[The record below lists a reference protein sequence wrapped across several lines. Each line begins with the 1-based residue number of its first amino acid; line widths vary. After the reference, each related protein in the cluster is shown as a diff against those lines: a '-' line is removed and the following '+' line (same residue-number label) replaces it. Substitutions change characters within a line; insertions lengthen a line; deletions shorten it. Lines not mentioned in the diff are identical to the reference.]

1 MKKGYFISLE
11 GPDGAGKTTQGLRLA
26 TTARAL
32 GIETILTREP
42 GGTRLGDAVREIL
55 LEPAFREMVP
65 LTEVF
70 LYAAARAQLYREVI
84 EPGLAAGNFL
94 LCDRFIDS
102 TLAYQVYG
110 GEMDFSFVLQAN
122 LRAIEGRLPD
132 KTFVLD
138 LDPASGLA
146 RRGDGAA
153 DRVEQKPLSF
163 HCRVRE
169 GFLLLARQFPER
181 IVVVDGSLP
190 PDELAAIIWGNV
202 SHELEKLR

>member
-1 MKKGYFISLE
+1 MKKGYFVSLE
-11 GPDGAGKTTQGLRLA
+11 GTDGAGKTTQGLRLA

-32 GIETILTREP
+32 GVETIFTREP
-42 GGTRLGDAVREIL
+42 GGTSLGDALREIL

-70 LYAAARAQLYREVI
+70 LYAAARAQLYHEVI
-84 EPGLAAGNFL
+84 APGLVAGNFL

-102 TLAYQVYG
+102 SLAYQVYG
-110 GEMDFSFVLQAN
+110 GKMDFNFVLQAN
-122 LRAIEGRLPD
+122 LRAIQGRLPD

-138 LDPASGLA
+138 LDPACGLS
-146 RRGDGAA
+146 RRGAGAA

-163 HCRVRE
+163 HSRVRE

-181 IVVVDGSLP
+181 IVVVDGSVP
-190 PDELAAIIWGNV
+190 PDELAAIIWSKVGP
-202 SHELEKLR
+202 ELEKLC

>member
-70 LYAAARAQLYREVI
+70 LYAAARAQLYHEVI
-84 EPGLAAGNFL
+84 APGLAAGNFL

-110 GEMDFSFVLQAN
+110 GRMDFSFVLQAN
-122 LRAIEGRLPD
+122 LRAIYGRMPD

-146 RRGDGAA
+146 RRGAGAA

-163 HCRVRE
+163 HSRVRE

-181 IVVVDGSLP
+181 IVVLDGSLP
-190 PDELAAIIWGNV
+190 PDELAAIIWSNV
-202 SHELEKLR
+202 GPELEKLR

>member
-70 LYAAARAQLYREVI
+70 LYAAARAQLYHEVI
-84 EPGLAAGNFL
+84 APGLAAGNFL

-110 GEMDFSFVLQAN
+110 GRMDFSFVLQAN
-122 LRAIEGRLPD
+122 LRAIYGRLPD

-146 RRGDGAA
+146 RRGAGAA

-163 HCRVRE
+163 HSRVRE

-181 IVVVDGSLP
+181 IVVLDGSLP
-190 PDELAAIIWGNV
+190 PDELAAIIWSNV
-202 SHELEKLR
+202 GPELEKLR

>member
-1 MKKGYFISLE
+1 MKKGYFVSLE
-11 GPDGAGKTTQGLRLA
+11 GPDGAGKTTQGIRLA
-26 TTARAL
+26 TTVRAL

-42 GGTRLGDAVREIL
+42 GGTTLGDAVRKIL
-55 LEPAFREMVP
+55 LDPTFQEIVP

-70 LYAAARAQLYREVI
+70 LYAAARAQLYHEVI
-84 EPGLAAGNFL
+84 APGLAAGNFL

-110 GEMDFSFVLQAN
+110 GKMDFNFVLQAN

-138 LDPASGLA
+138 LEPASGLA
-146 RRGDGAA
+146 RRGAGAA

-163 HCRVRE
+163 HGRVRE

-190 PDELAAIIWGNV
+190 PDELAAIIWRNV
-202 SHELEKLR
+202 SPELEKLR